1 MKKLTIVL
9 MMLACVL
16 SIMFAAGN
24 AESSGK
30 QETIRVMLA
39 NHPYGN
45 LILEH
50 LSEFESETGIK
61 VETEQLQESELSKQL
76 TTEFS
81 AGGSTVDVFMT
92 RPLNEGL
99 MFIKNGWYQSLE
111 SYDFSDYPEA
121 NVNVGVKD
129 GIPYLVPL
137 VTEWQVLYYRKD
149 LFRAA
154 GIEVPTNFEELEAAA
169 KALTKDGVAG
179 FGARGKG
186 AASVTQLS
194 SFIYQYG
201 GRYIENGEAVFDS
214 PEAVEAIKY
223 YGRLVGTYG
232 PQGVT
237 SLSWEGLL
245 PIFQAGYLAM
255 WADACVFYGQVVDPE
270 TCAIPIEDIGIA
282 DLPAGPEGNEPFNV
296 VSWGMGI
303 YSGTKHKEAAQKFL
317 EWATSKAMAVE
328 GMAQSITMARNS
340 AWVDGAQYMNPEL
353 VASRQNAADNGYQY
367 DRPFITSVGKARDL
381 IGEVVIEAINSKGTS
396 SKIASMAAE
405 KAIAVDDILKADGEY
420 HNLPY

>member
-1 MKKLTIVL
+1 MKKLAIVF
-9 MMLACVL
+9 MVLACVL
-16 SIMFAAGN
+16 SMVFANGQGEA
-24 AESSGK
+24 K

-50 LSEFESETGIK
+50 LSEFEEATGIK

-111 SYDFSDYPEA
+111 NYDFSDYAEA

-129 GIPYLVPL
+129 GVAYIVPL

-149 LFRAA
+149 LFKAA
-154 GIEVPTNFEELEAAA
+154 GIEVPKTFEELEAAA
-169 KALTKDGVAG
+169 AALTKDGVAG

-214 PEAVEAIKY
+214 PEAIEAIKF
-223 YGRLVGTYG
+223 YGKLVGTYG

-245 PIFQAGYLAM
+245 PIFQAGKLAM

-270 TCAIPIEDIGIA
+270 TCAIPVEDIGIA

-303 YSGTKHKEAAQKFL
+303 YSGTTHKEAAQKFL
-317 EWATSKAMAVE
+317 DWATSKTLAVE

-340 AWVDGAQYMNPEL
+340 AWVDGAEYMNPEL

-396 SKIASMAAE
+396 EKIAPMAAE
-405 KAIAVDDILKADGEY
+405 KVIAVNEILKADGEY